1 MQAPGPEFE
10 SGPGAVQ
17 PAPGRAARGIMFSAP
32 MVAALLA
39 GTKTQTR
46 RALRPQPG
54 DGTDLQSLRNP
65 FGQPGDLLWVRE
77 RFIAFGHWQTRWNTA
92 KGREEWFF
100 TDMTRAAGHAWR
112 YEVDDPG
119 DKPGAGGARI
129 TDSDMHAARIA
140 GAAPAWHRRPA
151 LFMPR
156 AASRILLE
164 IVAVR
169 AERLQAVS
177 AADALAEG
185 VVRGGDP
192 IPAYRAVWEGIN
204 GAGSWDADPVVWMV
218 EFRTC
223 IPPTPGPPVPAYPPC
238 W

>member
-1 MQAPGPEFE
+1 
-10 SGPGAVQ
+10 
-17 PAPGRAARGIMFSAP
+17 

-46 RALRPQPG
+46 RALRPQPA
-54 DGTDLQSLRNP
+54 DGADVSLLRNP

-77 RFIAFGHWQTRWNTA
+77 RFAAFGHWQVRHNAA
-92 KGREEWFF
+92 KGRDEWFF
-100 TDMTRAAGHAWR
+100 TDLTRARGLAWR
-112 YEVDDPG
+112 YEADDPG
-119 DKPGAGGARI
+119 AVPHTPR
-129 TDSDMHAARIA
+129 SAA
-140 GAAPAWHRRPA
+140 AAPAWHSRPA

-185 VVRGGDP
+185 VERGGGP
-192 IPAYRAVWEGIN
+192 VEAYRAVWEGIN
-204 GAGSWDADPVVWMV
+204 GAGSWDADPVVWV
-218 EFRTC
+218 VAFRRL
-223 IPPTPGPPVPAYPPC
+223 A
-238 W
+238 